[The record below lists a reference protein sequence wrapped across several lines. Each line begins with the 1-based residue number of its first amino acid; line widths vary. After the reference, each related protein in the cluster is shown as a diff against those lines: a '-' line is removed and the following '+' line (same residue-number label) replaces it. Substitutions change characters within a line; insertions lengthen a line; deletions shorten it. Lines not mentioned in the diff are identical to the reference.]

1 MTFLRAV
8 LNRSVVNDLTTQSLR
23 ELSDSTLS
31 VLLLVSKYDK
41 WRRKSL
47 TKSPEIPAV
56 SMVSARLQGS
66 PFGSSK
72 RKNSRIVSEE
82 DREHLRQ
89 LLKKELEEKE
99 KKTRASNEQKA
110 EEPVPAAPLPTE
122 EAQATSEEEP
132 AEVFKEFEKFEKEM
146 GISDIPKEEPKLES
160 TPPLPKG
167 MNEMGL
173 YVDETPEP
181 NPIERFHLMDLLVSL
196 EESWKAEAAAKRP
209 APRYAQTNSYSRGN
223 TRPSH
228 RTLSP
233 GVSARAPLTRA
244 PKEDPAQKRVTSRPA
259 ASPRIPLARSPSVT
273 SSRGPIKASE
283 AVSVKKE
290 GDAVQKRKAQFSPL
304 LRPQKE
310 LDFPPLKSKNGETY
324 MK

>member
-23 ELSDSTLS
+23 ELSCSTLS
-31 VLLLVSKYDK
+31 VSLLVSKYDK

-72 RKNSRIVSEE
+72 RKNSRLVSEE

-99 KKTRASNEQKA
+99 KKTRASNEQKT
-110 EEPVPAAPLPTE
+110 EDPVPAVPLPTE

-146 GISDIPKEEPKLES
+146 GISDIPKEEPKLAAA
-160 TPPLPKG
+160 PPLPSG

-223 TRPSH
+223 AYPSH

-233 GVSARAPLTRA
+233 GVSARAPLARA
-244 PKEDPAQKRVTSRPA
+244 PKEDPVRKRVTSRPA
-259 ASPRIPLARSPSVT
+259 ASPRVPLARSPSAT
-273 SSRGPIKASE
+273 SSRGPVKTLE
-283 AVSVKKE
+283 TVSVKKE
-290 GDAVQKRKAQFSPL
+290 GDVVQKRKAQFSPL
-304 LRPQKE
+304 VRPQKE
-310 LDFPPLKSKNGETY
+310 PDFAPLKSKNGEENVT
-324 MK
+324 